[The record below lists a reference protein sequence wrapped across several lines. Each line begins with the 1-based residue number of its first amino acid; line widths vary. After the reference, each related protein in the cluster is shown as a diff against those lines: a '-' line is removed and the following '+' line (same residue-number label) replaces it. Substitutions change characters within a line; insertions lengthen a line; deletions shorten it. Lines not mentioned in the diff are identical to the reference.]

1 MTRTFIVGSE
11 VECVEW
17 GRALTHNTATLAG
30 GFQQSFFIVPL
41 YLCRRVDVTLSLWMR
56 SLKVCQTLLKEFN
69 GMLKFNGYFRPRSCS
84 TGIHRTVIVTD
95 L

>member
-17 GRALTHNTATLAG
+17 GRALTLNTVTLAG
-30 GFQQSFFIVPL
+30 GFQRSFFIVPL
-41 YLCRRVDVTLSLWMR
+41 NLCRRVDVTLSLWRR
-56 SLKVCQTLLKEFN
+56 SLKVCQTLLKECN
-69 GMLKFNGYFRPRSCS
+69 AILNSTAILGLGPVLPGY
-84 TGIHRTVIVTD
+84 TGR